1 MANKVPSDL
10 SANTPAVA
18 DITITE
24 TSAGTV
30 GRKIATLLPS
40 YTAALL
46 VANTPSAVTYAGCI
60 VYVSDGASNKRLAVA
75 DGTIWRFPDGNAVS

>member
-1 MANKVPSDL
+1 MANKKPSDL
-10 SANTPAVA
+10 STNTAAVA
-18 DITITE
+18 NVTITE

-30 GRKIATLLPS
+30 GKQLAYLLPS

-46 VANTPSAVTYAGCI
+46 VANTPSAVTYAGSI

-75 DGTIWRFPDGNAVS
+75 DGTIWRFPDGAAVS